1 MSYYHFSNKGYQ
13 MTCTTLVYRGVAYIK
28 NDKGQYSRDTSMTRS
43 SYLDEN
49 LSSKKSLA
57 SV

>member
-1 MSYYHFSNKGYQ
+1 